1 MTTDY
6 RDDLPLLKWREEWRQ
21 NEGKGIVIGLLDS
34 KYNMNIPDLIGAD
47 IFAKDFTGS
56 NNLNPEIC
64 KHGTHS
70 VTILMGQAHQ
80 DIRGI
85 TPRACLLVGEVVG
98 PANIAE
104 PQAVAQAIDWLISS
118 NVQIIIAP
126 LGSST
131 DYIEISKQIEKA
143 SNHGILFFAA
153 AGNAYPAHLS
163 FPARHPFSIAVGA
176 SDQHG
181 NLLPECSRYPRLDVV
196 APGLEIPTFLNNQ
209 VIHRRSGSSVASII
223 TAGVAALAFCAGELS
238 RNNWF
243 FECCSIVIVLRSLSL
258 CVLFDHLTLLYTAFL
273 LPVRCHC
280 H

>member
-1 MTTDY
+1 LIDSCLPVSHFTLLRTDC
-6 RDDLPLLKWREEWRQ
+6 RNGLPLLKWKEEWRQ
-21 NEGKGIVIGLLDS
+21 NEGKGVIIGLLDS
-34 KYNMNIPDLIGAD
+34 KYNIDIPDLIGAD

-64 KHGTHS
+64 KHGSHS
-70 VTILMGQAHQ
+70 VTVLMGQARR

-85 TPRACLLVGEVVG
+85 IPRASLLVGEVVG

-104 PQAVAQAIDWLISS
+104 PQAVAQAIDWLVSS
-118 NVQIIIAP
+118 NVQIIISP

-143 SNHGILFFAA
+143 SNHGVIFFAA

-176 SDQHG
+176 SDQQG
-181 NLLPECSRYPRLDVV
+181 NLLPECSRYPRLDVI
-196 APGLEIPTFLNNQ
+196 APGLEIPALLHNQ
-209 VIHRRSGSSVASII
+209 VIHRRSGSSVASVI

-238 RNNWF
+238 NINRS
-243 FECCSIVIVLRSLSL
+243 SILSII
-258 CVLFDHLTLLYTAFL
+258 T
-273 LPVRCHC
+273 
-280 H
+280 